1 MAETIL
7 LPVYRLLTLLPFE
20 AMQAGFMQRAV
31 LEIMLLTPLCALC
44 GSLVVQ
50 YRMAFFSDAV
60 AHSAF
65 TGVALG
71 LILGIDPWLAVI
83 VFGLGTGMAAV
94 QLKRHGEMAMDTTL
108 GVLFSTAV
116 ALGLAVISTRKGL
129 AKTLPGFLYGDI
141 LSISDRDILLTG
153 LLLLGTIAFM
163 LRFYN
168 QLVYTSLH
176 EHLARIT
183 GIQTSW
189 LETAFAALLALV
201 VAFSIRAVGILLV
214 TALLVIP
221 AAAARNFA
229 GNLRHQ
235 VWFAILIALFS
246 GLAGLAASLTWDMAT
261 GAAMI
266 LCAAAFFMM
275 SLLARPPMRG

>member
-1 MAETIL
+1 MAESVLSPLYHLIA
-7 LPVYRLLTLLPFE
+7 LLPFE
-20 AMQAGFMQRAV
+20 AVQAGFMQRAV
-31 LEIMLLTPLCALC
+31 LEIILLTPLCALC

-65 TGVALG
+65 TGIALG

-83 VFGLGTGMAAV
+83 IFGLGTGMAAV
-94 QLKRHGEMAMDTTL
+94 QLSRHGEMAMDTTL
-108 GVLFSTAV
+108 GVLFSSAV
-116 ALGLAVISTRKGL
+116 ALGLAIISTKKGL

-141 LSISDRDILLTG
+141 LSISDRDILLTAV
-153 LLLLGTIAFM
+153 LLLGTVLFM

-176 EHLARIT
+176 EHLARIS

-221 AAAARNFA
+221 AAAARNLA
-229 GNLRHQ
+229 RNLRHQ
-235 VWFAILIALFS
+235 VWFAIIIAILS
-246 GLAGLAASLTWDMAT
+246 GLAGLAGSLAWDVAT

-266 LCAAAFFMM
+266 LCAAACFMI
-275 SLLARPPMRG
+275 SLLARSPVRG

>member
-1 MAETIL
+1 MVETL
-7 LPVYRLLTLLPFE
+7 LEPVYRLLSCLPFDV
-20 AMQAGFMQRAV
+20 MQARFMQRAV
-31 LEIMLLTPLCALC
+31 LEIALLAPLCAFC

-50 YRMAFFSDAV
+50 FRMAFFSDSV
-60 AHSAF
+60 SHSAF

-71 LILGIDPWLAVI
+71 LVLGIDPWLAVI
-83 VFGLGTGMAAV
+83 IFGLGTGMMAV
-94 QLKRHGEMAMDTTL
+94 QLRRKSEMAMDTTL
-108 GVLFSTAV
+108 GVLFSSTV
-116 ALGLAVISTRKGL
+116 ALGLAIISTKKGL

-141 LSISDRDILLTG
+141 LSISDRDIVLTA
-153 LLLLGTIAFM
+153 LLLIATLIFL

-176 EHLARIT
+176 EHLAHISGVR
-183 GIQTSW
+183 TSW
-189 LETAFAALLALV
+189 LETAFAAMLALV

-235 VWFAILIALFS
+235 VWFAVLIAMTS
-246 GLAGLAASLTWDMAT
+246 GLAGLATSLAWDTAT

-266 LCAAAFFMM
+266 LWATLFFVM
-275 SLLARPPMRG
+275 SLPARSLTHG